1 MISVG
6 KLKEIGINLLINTII
21 EFIFLLKKYNY
32 FLFFKVKESLARL
45 AGSGV
50 PLIQWTSN

>member
-50 PLIQWTSN
+50 PLIQ